1 MIVTFCGHGK
11 EEYGKEIQK
20 KLYETIEALIKYG
33 ADEFLLGGYGNFDL
47 MAAQVVRTLKEKYP
61 HIKSV
66 LVVPC
71 IYRGFDA
78 NLYDCSEYPPIE
90 NVPKRFAILKRNEWM
105 VRKADVL
112 VAYVS
117 HEWGGAAK
125 TFKYAVRRNK
135 YIVNL
140 FEFYQNSD

>member
-66 LVVPC
+66 LVVPY

-78 NLYDCSEYPPIE
+78 NLYEHSECSSIQNLPLF
-90 NVPKRFAILKRNEWM
+90 N
-105 VRKADVL
+105 
-112 VAYVS
+112 
-117 HEWGGAAK
+117 AAHLL
-125 TFKYAVRRNK
+125 
-135 YIVNL
+135 I
-140 FEFYQNSD
+140 